1 MKEFAALRAKTYACK
16 TDDDD
21 EKKRAKGTKCA

>member
-1 MKEFAALRAKTYACK
+1 MKEFAALRAKTYAYN

-21 EKKRAKGTKCA
+21 EKKRAKGTKSA